1 MFGLIEGVYA
11 CEGTLAFSDLVSHTT
26 SSCRCMCAR
35 HRPVHAVLCAAGVE
49 VLAKSLRTLNVSH
62 NLVSRLGKGD
72 VAMLKGAV
80 PLNRVSISFS
90 AALS

>member
-1 MFGLIEGVYA
+1 
-11 CEGTLAFSDLVSHTT
+11 
-26 SSCRCMCAR
+26 MCAR
-35 HRPVHAVLCAAGVE
+35 PCPVHAVLCAAGVE

-80 PLNRVSISFS
+80 PPQSRVNQL
-90 AALS
+90 LSGFVVKE

>member
-1 MFGLIEGVYA
+1 MLVKAPSLFP
-11 CEGTLAFSDLVSHTT
+11 TLYHTLLHR
-26 SSCRCMCAR
+26 RCLCAR
-35 HRPVHAVLCAAGVE
+35 PCPVHAVLCAAGVE

-80 PLNRVSISFS
+80 PLNRVLISFS